1 MSQPAMDTSAFDE
14 VKALMGD
21 SFKDVLSLT
30 LETLPP
36 QMSLLESAIHNK
48 NAEQIFSIAHRI
60 KSASGTIGALGLANK
75 VEQIELI
82 GRSGSADIPAS
93 YLEALTTSFEEV
105 ITILEKETG

>member
-1 MSQPAMDTSAFDE
+1 MPQPAMDTSAFDK

-21 SFKDVLSLT
+21 SFKDVLTLT

-36 QMSLLESAIHNK
+36 QMALLESAIQNK
-48 NAEQIFSIAHRI
+48 NTEQIFSIAHRI
-60 KSASGTIGALGLANK
+60 KSASGTIGALGLGNK

-93 YLEALTTSFEEV
+93 YLQALTTSCNEV
-105 ITILEKETG
+105 IAILKKEIG